1 MYPHMY
7 RHLVLARAG
16 LESVEN
22 SKLNSVAYSL
32 QILSICCIAVLL
44 GASRIQSSA
53 YPVAPTHVATQT
65 SASIS
70 SASHLNTLKTDK
82 ETRQNL
88 VLCHLLLKMLR
99 NEHLTMSHNLS
110 ALHTHRSMSSLQWEV
125 NFFQLAYQREKKR
138 HTCQRLCYNLEV
150 SQ

>member
-1 MYPHMY
+1 MCPHMY

-88 VLCHLLLKMLR
+88 VLHHLLLKKL
-99 NEHLTMSHNLS
+99 NEHLTMSHSLS
-110 ALHTHRSMSSLQWEV
+110 ALHRHRSILSLQCEV
-125 NFFQLAYQREKKR
+125 DFCQSEERREDTLLKRLAG
-138 HTCQRLCYNLEV
+138 V
-150 SQ
+150 